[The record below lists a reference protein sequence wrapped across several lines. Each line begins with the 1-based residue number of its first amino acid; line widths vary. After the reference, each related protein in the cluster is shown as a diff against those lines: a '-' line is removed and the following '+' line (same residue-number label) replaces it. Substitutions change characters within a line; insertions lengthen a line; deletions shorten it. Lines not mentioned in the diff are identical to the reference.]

1 MGVTRA
7 QLTLDEV
14 AVQLDRMRA
23 TVIGAKARDFPTI
36 PRAEL
41 ENAYGDISVDALKRT
56 FGTEMELARFVHEG
70 LRHDALDLAKSA
82 AFRITSSLSGTIA
95 SSDSLDH
102 RVLQHEA
109 RELLHEFLAELS
121 EEDRKIAYLHFDPD
135 YDWTPRRIADA
146 LSLPRGEVKRTLDRV
161 GIRLRRFAALAIAP
175 GALCSHRR
183 REVLQWQS
191 TGVMPLSL
199 RLHLRRCQR
208 CRSEQRQAILG
219 VRSAILPL
227 VPIASLPATATG
239 AFARLYHAAVVHPSV
254 VRSNEV
260 VARIRKAAPVG
271 GGGGAALAA
280 KLAATTAVVT
290 AGAAL
295 HAVSGSPAPTR
306 PTHRHA
312 RAAGIHSRRAHG
324 AAAAAVTATAP
335 PTTTV
340 AKATPLP
347 LRAPTTTSRS
357 TPAQSSAAAVTTSTK
372 PPPAPSQNTAAP
384 APVAYH
390 ATSGSSAHAAR
401 DAASSLPPAPV
412 SASVSGTASNSR
424 SDTQSGP
431 ASPGGP
437 PPP

>member
-1 MGVTRA
+1 
-7 QLTLDEV
+7 
-14 AVQLDRMRA
+14 VQLDRMRA
-23 TVIGAKARDFPTI
+23 TVIAAKARDFPTI

-56 FGTEMELARFVHEG
+56 FGSEMELARFVHEG

-95 SSDSLDH
+95 SSDSLD
-102 RVLQHEA
+102 RSVLEHEA
-109 RELLHEFLAELS
+109 RELLHEFLAELT
-121 EEDRKIAYLHFDPD
+121 EEDRKIAYLHFHPD

-146 LSLPRGEVKRTLDRV
+146 LSLPRTEVKRTLDRV

-183 REVLQWQS
+183 PEVLQWQS

-199 RLHLRRCQR
+199 RLHLRRCRR
-208 CRSEQRQAILG
+208 CRSEQHQAILG
-219 VRSAILPL
+219 MRSAILPL

-239 AFARLYHAAVVHPSV
+239 AFARLYHAVAVQPSV

-260 VARIRKAAPVG
+260 VARFRKAAPIG

-295 HAVSGSPAPTR
+295 HAVSASPSPTR
-306 PTHRHA
+306 PGHRHA
-312 RAAGIHSRRAHG
+312 PVLRIHARRAHV
-324 AAAAAVTATAP
+324 AAATAVTAAAP
-335 PTTTV
+335 PAATV
-340 AKATPLP
+340 AKPTPLP
-347 LRAPTTTSRS
+347 LRARTSTSRLTS
-357 TPAQSSAAAVTTSTK
+357 TQSSAPAATTTTK

-390 ATSGSSAHAAR
+390 ATSGISSHAAR
-401 DAASSLPPAPV
+401 DASSSSPPAPV
-412 SASVSGTASNSR
+412 SAAAGGNSSNSR

-431 ASPGGP
+431 APPGGP